1 MGDHDARR
9 SSKACVE
16 PSSQGFK
23 DRTAQ
28 RNRDFNRRQLAKK
41 EAQFIKRKE
50 EAQKIVEKWHRD
62 TWKAHSCEIV
72 EDMHLADENKDKAI
86 RMLEDQL
93 QSFLSDLQCHFKNTG
108 EIMNFTDKDKKG
120 EWYYPEFS
128 EGEDK
133 VFLELL
139 RERHGIERP
148 AVETQ
153 CPAAS
158 PSASGKMPC
167 LQDRRLAFEPQPLP
181 GTTSDLQVGKFTITV
196 MSTLLVAGGLLMF
209 RCFRRRR
216 KTTDATTEL

>member
-93 QSFLSDLQCHFKNTG
+93 QSFLSDLQCHFKNIG

-120 EWYYPEFS
+120 EWYYPEFNA
-128 EGEDK
+128 GEDN

-139 RERHGIERP
+139 RKEYGIIP
-148 AVETQ
+148 CPTVEAQ
-153 CPAAS
+153 CPAAGS
-158 PSASGKMPC
+158 PVSAHSVSLEG
-167 LQDRRLAFEPQPLP
+167 RRLAFEPQPLP
-181 GTTSDLQVGKFTITV
+181 GATPDLQVGKFTITV
-196 MSTLLVAGGLLMF
+196 MSTLLVAGGLLLF
-209 RCFRRRR
+209 RCLR
-216 KTTDATTEL
+216 